1 MGRIPV
7 PTASIVF
14 RLGDFIAVTV
24 LDENIQF
31 GVAILT
37 VCGRVKLRFRVCE
50 GWLVSERR

>member
-1 MGRIPV
+1 MRRIPV
-7 PTASIVF
+7 PTASVAF

-37 VCGRVKLRFRVCE
+37 VCGRVKLRFRGSE
-50 GWLVSERR
+50 DWLVGERR